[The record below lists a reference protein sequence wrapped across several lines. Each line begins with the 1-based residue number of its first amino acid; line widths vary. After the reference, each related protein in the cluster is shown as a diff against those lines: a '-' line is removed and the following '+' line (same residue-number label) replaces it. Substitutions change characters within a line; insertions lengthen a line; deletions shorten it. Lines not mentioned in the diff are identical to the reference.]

1 MQGEVRRM
9 SYLNLQNTT
18 ALLSMLFDI
27 AIVWYLVYRGLL
39 LFKGTRAMPMLI
51 GLACIGVFYFVA
63 QPLGLV
69 TVAWILDNFLSSI
82 ILVIVVIFQDEI
94 RRTLTKVGAHPLLFS
109 SGRHDAPTGYEEI
122 STAVGKIAKARLGSI
137 IVIEGDVGLDEFLE
151 DGVQLDAKLSRKLLY
166 GIFVKES
173 PMHDGAVVIK
183 GEIVRAAG
191 VVLPLSSNPDID
203 PSFGTRHRAALGIT
217 ERSDALVIVVSEESG
232 SITLFVDGKQY
243 RNLDAAALPG
253 YLKQHART
261 DSRVRRGV
269 ARGVP
274 A

>member
-1 MQGEVRRM
+1 MD
-9 SYLNLQNTT
+9 YLTLRKV
-18 ALLSMLFDI
+18 APIASMLFDL

-39 LFKGTRAMPMLI
+39 LIRGTRAMPMLI
-51 GLACIGVFYFVA
+51 GLACIGVVYFVA

-94 RRTLTKVGAHPLLFS
+94 RRTLTKVGAHPLLFKG
-109 SGRHDAPTGYEEI
+109 GRNDSPSEYEEI
-122 STAVGKIAKARLGSI
+122 ATAVGRLAKARLGSI

-151 DGVQLDAKLSRKLLY
+151 ESVVLDAKLSRKLLY

-173 PMHDGAVVIK
+173 PLHDGAVVVK
-183 GEIVRAAG
+183 GAIVRAAG

-203 PSFGTRHRAALGIT
+203 PGFVTRHRAALGIT

-232 SITLFVDGKQY
+232 SITVFVDGKQY
-243 RNLDAAALPG
+243 RNLDAATLPS
-253 YLKQHART
+253 YLHRHARADGKAPLGT
-261 DSRVRRGV
+261 SFGGAV
-269 ARGVP
+269 
-274 A
+274 

>member
-1 MQGEVRRM
+1 MD
-9 SYLNLQNTT
+9 YLALKKATPYI
-18 ALLSMLFDI
+18 ALLFDL

-39 LFKGTRAMPMLI
+39 LMKGTRAMPMLI
-51 GLACIGVFYFVA
+51 GLACIGVAYFVA

-94 RRTLTKVGAHPLLFS
+94 RRTLTKVGAHPLLFKGSRGDGS
-109 SGRHDAPTGYEEI
+109 SQFDEI
-122 STAVGKIAKARLGSI
+122 STAAGKLAKARLGSI

-151 DGVQLDAKLSRKLLY
+151 EGVVLDARLSRKLLY

-173 PMHDGAVVIK
+173 PLHDGAVVIK
-183 GEIVRAAG
+183 ANRVRAAG

-232 SITLFVDGKQY
+232 SITVFVDGKQF
-243 RNLDAAALPG
+243 RNLETSALRG
-253 YLKQHART
+253 YIEQHARS
-261 DSRVRRGV
+261 DKQRAPRGENV
-269 ARGVP
+269 GAL
-274 A
+274 

>member
-1 MQGEVRRM
+1 ME
-9 SYLNLQNTT
+9 YLTLNRT
-18 ALLSMLFDI
+18 APLLSMLVDL

-51 GLACIGVFYFVA
+51 GLACIGVVYFVA

-94 RRTLTKVGAHPLLFS
+94 RRTLTKVGAHPLLF
-109 SGRHDAPTGYEEI
+109 TGARNDSPSEYEEI
-122 STAVGKIAKARLGSI
+122 SAAIGTLAKARLGSI

-151 DGVQLDAKLSRKLLY
+151 EGVQLDATLSRKLLCS
-166 GIFVKES
+166 IFVKGS

-183 GEIVRAAG
+183 GGVVRAAG

-203 PSFGTRHRAALGIT
+203 PGFGTRHRAALGIT

-232 SITLFVDGKQY
+232 SITVFVDGKQY
-243 RNLDAAALPG
+243 RNLDASALPMQ
-253 YLKQHART
+253 LQRHART
-261 DSRVRRGV
+261 GSRGLRSFTRDPHPEVS
-269 ARGVP
+269 A
-274 A
+274 

>member
-1 MQGEVRRM
+1 MDLV
-9 SYLNLQNTT
+9 
-18 ALLSMLFDI
+18 ALKKLAPSVALVLDL

-39 LFKGTRAMPMLI
+39 LIRGTRAMPMLI
-51 GLACIGVFYFVA
+51 GLACIGVVYFIA

-94 RRTLTKVGAHPLLFS
+94 RRTLTKVGAHPLLFKGS
-109 SGRHDAPTGYEEI
+109 RNELPSEYEEI
-122 STAVGKIAKARLGSI
+122 AATVGKLAKARLGSI

-151 DGVQLDAKLSRKLLY
+151 ESVVLDARLSRKLLY

-173 PMHDGAVVIK
+173 PLHDGAVVIDGNIIK
-183 GEIVRAAG
+183 AAG

-217 ERSDALVIVVSEESG
+217 ERSDALVMVVSEESG
-232 SITLFVDGKQY
+232 AITVFVDGKQY
-243 RNLDAAALPG
+243 RNLEPSALPS
-253 YLKQHART
+253 YLRRHANG
-261 DSRVRRGV
+261 DDEAGDVASKSGV
-269 ARGVP
+269 G
-274 A
+274 